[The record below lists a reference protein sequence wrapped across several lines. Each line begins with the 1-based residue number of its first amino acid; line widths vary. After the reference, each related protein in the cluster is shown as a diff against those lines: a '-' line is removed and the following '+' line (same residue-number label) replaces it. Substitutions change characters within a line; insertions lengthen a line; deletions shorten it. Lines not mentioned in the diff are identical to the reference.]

1 METKKQRTLAIFAL
15 AIALIAT
22 TVAYAALATTLQV
35 SGTVTKKG
43 GTWSIIYTNV
53 SAVTATGGAV
63 LTEAQKKVTNEN
75 NKLSFSGTLVK
86 PGDSI
91 YFTFKIKNNGSIDA
105 KLNKVELYWND
116 SKNFTGYEPELSIT
130 DKDIVCELLNSSNA
144 VIKDSNKSQL
154 NLTAG
159 ATSGLITAKCTY
171 KSYDN
176 QTIDASDT
184 TLNISMSLNYVQA

>member
-105 KLNKVELYWND
+105 KLNKVLQVMNQ
-116 SKNFTGYEPELSIT
+116 NF
-130 DKDIVCELLNSSNA
+130 LLQ
-144 VIKDSNKSQL
+144 IKILFVNY
-154 NLTAG
+154 LTV
-159 ATSGLITAKCTY
+159 LM
-171 KSYDN
+171 
-176 QTIDASDT
+176 
-184 TLNISMSLNYVQA
+184 L